1 MSNPD
6 KLLVEDR
13 PDLVR
18 DTHSKAILSRDVNL
32 LQEHRK
38 KMALMKNLINNT
50 KDIDELRREVSEI
63 KDLLLELIKQ
73 KR

>member
-1 MSNPD
+1 MNDSD

-50 KDIDELRREVSEI
+50 KDIDKLKQEISEI
-63 KDLLLELIKQ
+63 KGLLLELVNQ